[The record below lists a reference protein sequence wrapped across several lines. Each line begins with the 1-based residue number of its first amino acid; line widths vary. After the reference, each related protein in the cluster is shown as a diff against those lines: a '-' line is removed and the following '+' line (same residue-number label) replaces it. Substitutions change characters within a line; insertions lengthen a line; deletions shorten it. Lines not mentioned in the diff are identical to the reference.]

1 MNDKRLQ
8 QDLQRLYGS
17 HATALNAPPRAA
29 VLELAR
35 PADWSA
41 LGAVW
46 RGVQSDLGLPAPAIA
61 VNGHDGF
68 QLWFALAEVGMAAQ
82 AAELLPALC
91 RAYLPELRP
100 TRLSMWS
107 AAMATAAPALPPQRQ
122 REQQVAGE
130 QWSAFVAPDL
140 APVFSDEPWLD
151 TEPGPEAQ
159 AEVLGRLACI
169 SPSQLAAALE
179 QLGARAGST
188 SPPQAPSAQQ
198 ARHIAP
204 VGLATQGAD
213 ETDPRRFLLR
223 VMNDEAVAMALRIE
237 AAKALLSA
245 PAKP

>member
-17 HATALNAPPRAA
+17 HATALSAPPRAA

-61 VNGHDGF
+61 VNGRDGF
-68 QLWFALAEVGMAAQ
+68 QLWFALAEVGMSAQ
-82 AAELLPALC
+82 SAELLTALC
-91 RAYLPELRP
+91 RVYLPELRP

-107 AAMATAAPALPPQRQ
+107 AAMVTAAPALPPQRQ
-122 REQQVAGE
+122 QQVADE

-169 SPSQLAAALE
+169 SPAQLAAALE
-179 QLGARAGST
+179 QLGARTGSM

-198 ARHIAP
+198 ARPMAP
-204 VGLATQGAD
+204 LGLVTHAAD

-223 VMNDEAVAMALRIE
+223 VMNDEGVAMALRIE

>member
-17 HATALNAPPRAA
+17 HATALSAPPRAA
-29 VLELAR
+29 ALELAR

-100 TRLSMWS
+100 TRLSLWS

-122 REQQVAGE
+122 QPVAGE

-159 AEVLGRLACI
+159 AEVLGRLVCI
-169 SPSQLAAALE
+169 SPAQLAAALE

-188 SPPQAPSAQQ
+188 APPPTPSAQP
-198 ARHIAP
+198 ARPMAP

-213 ETDPRRFLLR
+213 ETDPRRFLLG
-223 VMNDEAVAMALRIE
+223 VMNDEGVAMALRIE